1 MTEHIVVPAY
11 LSATSP
17 SSPVV
22 LTRKQQALVAF
33 IEHNPKF
40 ASFAT
45 TAELAGRVGVHPA
58 TVVRLAQLL
67 GYPGFP
73 EFQEAIQHRY
83 LASLDAVSLMHD
95 RAPDRHG
102 DVSLASIDQD
112 MRNLSTTRSLLDP
125 EALRRVAAA
134 ILEARSILN
143 VGFGSHAGLALIF
156 SHLLRFMGL
165 PAEAE
170 YRGGVTL
177 ATRLTTLGPGDVVI
191 GTSAWWVVRESRET
205 LAVAKEQGATTV
217 AIVDNRMSAMAQL
230 ADHVLLSKTESVS
243 YFQSML
249 GPLAVLNA
257 LAAEIASLG
266 EDQVRDRMDACSRM
280 FDRLGVVWHDIG
292 EIPDALESAV
302 PDYDALR
309 RSRGLAGSDGGSEPI
324 SRKRRAEV

>member
-1 MTEHIVVPAY
+1 MIEHIVVPAY
-11 LSATSP
+11 HSGSSP
-17 SSPVV
+17 SSPLT

-33 IEHNPKF
+33 IEHNPKI

-83 LASLDAVSLMHD
+83 LASLDAVALMHD
-95 RAPDRHG
+95 RAPVRHG
-102 DVSLASIDQD
+102 DISLASIDQD

-125 EALRRVAAA
+125 EALRRVATA
-134 ILEARSILN
+134 ILAARSILS
-143 VGFGSHAGLALIF
+143 VGFGSHAGMALIF
-156 SHLLRFMGL
+156 SHLLRFLGL

-177 ATRLTTLGPGDVVI
+177 ATRLTSLGPGDVVI

-230 ADHVLLSKTESVS
+230 ADHVLLSRTESVS

-257 LAAEIASLG
+257 LAAEIASIG
-266 EDQVRDRMDACSRM
+266 EDQVRARMEMSSRM
-280 FDRLGVVWHDIG
+280 FERLGVVWHDIG
-292 EIPDALESAV
+292 ALPDALEN
-302 PDYDALR
+302 ALPIVEAPRR
-309 RSRGLAGSDGGSEPI
+309 RSGLAGRDDGSGT
-324 SRKRRAEV
+324 